1 MSIELTYSGHVAEL
15 TLNNPEKRNVL
26 DLDTT
31 RALKRAVDEAVSRED
46 TKAIL
51 LLASG
56 RAFCAGGSLDE
67 LLAAQQ
73 DTSLLGQIYEGFL
86 AVANCPLPTLA
97 AVQGAAVG
105 AGMNLALACDVRL
118 VTPEASFDTRFLQ
131 LGIHCGG
138 GHTWLLQRA
147 LSWEQSVNALL
158 LGQVLRGEQ
167 AVEAGLALACVHQEN
182 LRGKARE
189 QLAKL
194 ASVPRSLI
202 EQSKASLVRAAAAGG
217 HEQMVEHEYEA
228 QARSL
233 QQPHAIDTLQ
243 KLKQK
248 IAGK

>member
-1 MSIELTYSGHVAEL
+1 MSIELNYSGHVAEL

-26 DLDTT
+26 DLTT
-31 RALKRAVDEAVSRED
+31 SRALKSAVDEAVSRPD

-51 LLASG
+51 LLATG

-86 AVANCPLPTLA
+86 AVADCPLPTLA

-118 VTPEASFDTRFLQ
+118 VAPQASFDTRFLQ

-138 GHTWLLQRA
+138 GHSWLLQRV
-147 LSWEQSVNALL
+147 LNWEQGINALL

-167 AVEAGLALACVHQEN
+167 AVAAGLALACVEQEN
-182 LRGKARE
+182 LQAKAHS
-189 QLAKL
+189 QLANL
-194 ASVPRSLI
+194 AAVPRSLI
-202 EQSKASLVRAAAAGG
+202 EQSKATLARAASAAG
-217 HEQMVEHEYEA
+217 HREMVDHEYVV
-228 QARSL
+228 QADSL
-233 QQPHAIDTLQ
+233 QQPHAVETLQ
-243 KLKQK
+243 ALKRK

>member
-31 RALKRAVDEAVSRED
+31 RALKLAVDEAVSRED

-51 LLASG
+51 LLANG

-138 GHTWLLQRA
+138 GHTWLLRRA

-158 LGQVLRGEQ
+158 LGHVLRGEE
-167 AVEAGLALACVHQEN
+167 AVEAGLALACVNQDN
-182 LRGKARE
+182 LLGKARE
-189 QLAKL
+189 QLDSL

-217 HEQMVEHEYEA
+217 HAAAAATEPEPRTH
-228 QARSL
+228 AR
-233 QQPHAIDTLQ
+233 PFAHAPL
-243 KLKQK
+243 LRLP
-248 IAGK
+248 

>member
-31 RALKRAVDEAVSRED
+31 RALKRAVEEAVSRED

-51 LLASG
+51 LLANG

-167 AVEAGLALACVHQEN
+167 AVEAGLALACVNQEN

-202 EQSKASLVRAAAAGG
+202 EQSKASLVRAATAAG
-217 HEQMVEHEYEA
+217 HAQMVEHEYEA

>member
-31 RALKRAVDEAVSRED
+31 RALKRAVEEAVSRED

-51 LLASG
+51 LLANG

-167 AVEAGLALACVHQEN
+167 AVEAGLALACVNQEN

-202 EQSKASLVRAAAAGG
+202 EQSKASLVRAAAAAG
-217 HEQMVEHEYEA
+217 HAQMVEHEYEA

>member
-138 GHTWLLQRA
+138 GHTWLLRRA

-158 LGQVLRGEQ
+158 LGQVLRGEE
-167 AVEAGLALACVHQEN
+167 AVAAGLALACVNQEN

-189 QLAKL
+189 QLDNL

-217 HEQMVEHEYEA
+217 HAQMVEHEYEA

>member
-31 RALKRAVDEAVSRED
+31 RALKRAVEEAVSRED

-51 LLASG
+51 LLANG

-167 AVEAGLALACVHQEN
+167 AVEAGLALACVNQES
-182 LRGKARE
+182 LREKAHK
-189 QLAKL
+189 QLDKL
-194 ASVPRSLI
+194 AGVPRSLI
-202 EQSKASLVRAAAAGG
+202 EQSKASLAKAAVATG
-217 HEQMVEHEYEA
+217 HAQMVEHEYEV
-228 QARSL
+228 QAWSL
-233 QQPHAIDTLQ
+233 QQPHAVDTLQ

>member
-31 RALKRAVDEAVSRED
+31 RALKRAVEEAVSRED

-51 LLASG
+51 LLANG

-167 AVEAGLALACVHQEN
+167 AVEAGLALACVNQEN

-202 EQSKASLVRAAAAGG
+202 EQSKASLVRAAASVG
-217 HEQMVEHEYEA
+217 HAQMVEHEYEA